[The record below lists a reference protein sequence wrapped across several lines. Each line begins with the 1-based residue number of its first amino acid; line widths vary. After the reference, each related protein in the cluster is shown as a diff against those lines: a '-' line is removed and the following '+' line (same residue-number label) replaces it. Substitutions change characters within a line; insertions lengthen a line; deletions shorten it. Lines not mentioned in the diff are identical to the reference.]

1 MCHRDEGLALLEFK
15 NSLAVDSSTVPSQ
28 FCEQFAKVSY
38 ATRSWKNNSDCCEW
52 DGVACDPV
60 SGHVIGLDLSCSQLK
75 GTIDSNSSLFL
86 LHRLE
91 SLNLAWNDLFPS
103 RISPKFGEFSHL
115 RNLNLSC
122 SGFSGIVPLEIA
134 QLSRLT
140 SLDLAFMDFYIDYVY
155 SGVSFHSNHR
165 NIYSYYYSLYTHLY
179 DQRLEMPSFKMI
191 IDNLTQLRELNLH
204 HVYINSVV
212 PQSLVNLSSLTSLK
226 LRDCNLQGKFPTD
239 HILHLPHLRIL
250 NIASN
255 SELHSN
261 SFTFNGSN
269 PLEVIKLSGCN
280 FSGKLDDS
288 LAQPKSLRT
297 FVAES
302 CYFYGMLPIWLWNIT
317 QAIIIGGNHF
327 VGKLPSSISLS
338 RFSSLT
344 ILDLWGNSLKGGL
357 PSWPFALPSLEYLD
371 LSFNQFT
378 DQPNESIT
386 NAQEDGLIQGS
397 LVSLENRER
406 FNLQA
411 NNSSSPQSSLTFL
424 FLSSCNLSQFPG
436 FLKAQENLE
445 VLDLSN
451 NKIQGELPEWLRNVG
466 KDSLYYLN
474 LSLNSLTGGIEHIH
488 SWKNLRYIDLHSNKL
503 HCQLPPL
510 PLSTYVF
517 SASENSLT
525 GEIPK
530 SICNL
535 GNLELFDLSNNSF
548 SGAIPQCLGYFS
560 DWLSVLDLR
569 SNKLHGILPTTFGR
583 CYSLRT
589 LELNGNN
596 LEGHLPLS
604 LVNCKRLEVIDLGNN
619 KFNGT
624 FPHWLGTL
632 PQLQVLVLRS
642 NYFHGHVRDT
652 ISEQL
657 FGKLRILDVSN
668 NNFTGILPSRLLK
681 NFKAMINLEQRQ
693 GKLQYMFDGVTTV
706 VKQAATDQLDA
717 YGGSF
722 FFTRILHIL
731 CKNSSLA
738 TKTDSPSRILHS
750 SLEEAS
756 EKTHEMKMR
765 KGKSQALHL
774 HYCRALLALRCW
786 PLGN

>member
-28 FCEQFAKVSY
+28 FCEQFAK
-38 ATRSWKNNSDCCEW
+38 
-52 DGVACDPV
+52 
-60 SGHVIGLDLSCSQLK
+60 
-75 GTIDSNSSLFL
+75 
-86 LHRLE
+86 
-91 SLNLAWNDLFPS
+91 
-103 RISPKFGEFSHL
+103 
-115 RNLNLSC
+115 
-122 SGFSGIVPLEIA
+122 
-134 QLSRLT
+134 
-140 SLDLAFMDFYIDYVY
+140 
-155 SGVSFHSNHR
+155 
-165 NIYSYYYSLYTHLY
+165 
-179 DQRLEMPSFKMI
+179 
-191 IDNLTQLRELNLH
+191 
-204 HVYINSVV
+204 
-212 PQSLVNLSSLTSLK
+212 
-226 LRDCNLQGKFPTD
+226 
-239 HILHLPHLRIL
+239 
-250 NIASN
+250 
-255 SELHSN
+255 
-261 SFTFNGSN
+261 
-269 PLEVIKLSGCN
+269 
-280 FSGKLDDS
+280 
-288 LAQPKSLRT
+288 
-297 FVAES
+297 
-302 CYFYGMLPIWLWNIT
+302 
-317 QAIIIGGNHF
+317 
-327 VGKLPSSISLS
+327 
-338 RFSSLT
+338 
-344 ILDLWGNSLKGGL
+344 
-357 PSWPFALPSLEYLD
+357 
-371 LSFNQFT
+371 FT

-386 NAQEDGLIQGS
+386 SAQEDGLIQGS

-406 FNLQA
+406 FNLQS

-436 FLKAQENLE
+436 FLKAQENLV

-624 FPHWLGTL
+624 FPHWLGAL

-668 NNFTGILPSRLLK
+668 NNFSGILPSRLLK

-722 FFTRILHIL
+722 FFTRYGYGGIYY
-731 CKNSSLA
+731 S
-738 TKTDSPSRILHS
+738 DSITLTVKGFNLELQRILTVLTAIDVSNNKFSGDIPESIGELISVRWLNLSHNKFTGNIPPS
-750 SLEEAS
+750 
-756 EKTHEMKMR
+756 
-765 KGKSQALHL
+765 
-774 HYCRALLALRCW
+774 
-786 PLGN
+786 LGNLKEL